1 LSLIRD
7 GGLATREMFNLNASL
22 PWLLPPSVGRV
33 RRLVKKLN
41 HEPKNFGTSLHIQKI
56 KEWQAVQDSAPPP
69 YEQGGEMNREDIMTL
84 VERYALAMRLVD
96 RHGNQY
102 GDRDL
107 LTLTHQQIRE
117 GLKVLVVSEREACA
131 KVCEDI
137 DTEYEGQD
145 VLATWCAAAIRA
157 RSEQCG

>member
-1 LSLIRD
+1 
-7 GGLATREMFNLNASL
+7 
-22 PWLLPPSVGRV
+22 
-33 RRLVKKLN
+33 
-41 HEPKNFGTSLHIQKI
+41 
-56 KEWQAVQDSAPPP
+56 
-69 YEQGGEMNREDIMTL
+69 MNREDIMTL

>member
-1 LSLIRD
+1 
-7 GGLATREMFNLNASL
+7 
-22 PWLLPPSVGRV
+22 
-33 RRLVKKLN
+33 
-41 HEPKNFGTSLHIQKI
+41 
-56 KEWQAVQDSAPPP
+56 
-69 YEQGGEMNREDIMTL
+69 MNREDIMTL

-117 GLKVLVVSEREACA
+117 GLKALVVSEREACA

-137 DTEYEGQD
+137 DTEYEGED

-157 RSEQCG
+157 RGEK